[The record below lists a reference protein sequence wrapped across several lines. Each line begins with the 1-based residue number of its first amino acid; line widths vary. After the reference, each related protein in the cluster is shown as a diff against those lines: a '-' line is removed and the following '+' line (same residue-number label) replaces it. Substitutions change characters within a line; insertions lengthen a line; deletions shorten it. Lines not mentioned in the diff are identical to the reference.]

1 MSTLQKIAK
10 ITQAVL
16 DQVTGADLPTL
27 YYHPHGEIRRVLD
40 YLPQLKKNTVQH
52 RGCPIHM
59 RIFYILI

>member
-27 YYHPHGEIRRVLD
+27 VLSSTWRNPSGIG
-40 YLPQLKKNTVQH
+40 LFTTAQRKIPSNTVAVQYT
-52 RGCPIHM
+52 CASF
-59 RIFYILI
+59 IF

>member
-40 YLPQLKKNTVQH
+40 YLPQLKEKYRPDAVAVQYT
-52 RGCPIHM
+52 CASF
-59 RIFYILI
+59 IF

>member
-40 YLPQLKKNTVQH
+40 YRTYALLFKDS
-52 RGCPIHM
+52 
-59 RIFYILI
+59 LW